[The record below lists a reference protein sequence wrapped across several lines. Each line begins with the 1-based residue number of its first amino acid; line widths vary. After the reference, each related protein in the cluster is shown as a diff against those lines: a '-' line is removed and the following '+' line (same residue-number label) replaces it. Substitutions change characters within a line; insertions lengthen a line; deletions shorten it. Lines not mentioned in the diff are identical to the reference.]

1 MKPWSQVQV
10 VLPALRARVA
20 TRGTW
25 YKARGSKLIHSLKDV
40 FFKAEPFLRAR
51 SVGKGTGRSGFP
63 DVRRVPT
70 ERITGLCSSH
80 PHAAKTAHLQTDEV
94 APQLSLKAW
103 PGAQHLVL
111 IFSRIRLFIST
122 TNQ

>member
-1 MKPWSQVQV
+1 MKPRSQVQV
-10 VLPALRARVA
+10 VLPALRTRVA

-25 YKARGSKLIHSLKDV
+25 FKANPFIKRCFF

-80 PHAAKTAHLQTDEV
+80 PHAAKTAHLQTD
-94 APQLSLKAW
+94 
-103 PGAQHLVL
+103 
-111 IFSRIRLFIST
+111 
-122 TNQ
+122 